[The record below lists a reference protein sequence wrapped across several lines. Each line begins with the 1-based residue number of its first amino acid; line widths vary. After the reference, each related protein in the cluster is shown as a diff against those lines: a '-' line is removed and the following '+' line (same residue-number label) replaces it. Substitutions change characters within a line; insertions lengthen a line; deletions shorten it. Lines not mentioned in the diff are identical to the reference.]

1 MINRKHRGKFVVAK
15 YVSLCVKPN
24 HHKDK
29 SREKTNYSTIYRIVK
44 LWISVD
50 ERSLGTEIT
59 SIYINLKSEYF
70 LFSYILR
77 FTYRER
83 NRNSNYRTKH
93 TKQFAKRD
101 KLISFDNVNKYCD
114 HFKFKFLSPICET
127 VKQACYKKLIECVMD
142 LSVFYV

>member
-93 TKQFAKRD
+93 TKQFVKRD

-114 HFKFKFLSPICET
+114 HFKFKFLFPICET